1 MRQGCVTGSRRDTA
15 TCRKQTGADL
25 VRDRK
30 LTLATQT
37 DLAQHDAPK
46 SSRRDF
52 LYVAT
57 GAVATVGVAAAVWP
71 LIDQMNPD
79 ASVLALASIE
89 FDLSGIEEGQSVT
102 IKWRGLPV
110 FVRHRTAAEIEEARA
125 VPLNELKDPEPDEAR
140 VKEGHEQWLIMI
152 ANCTHLGC
160 VPVGES
166 GDYDGWFCPCHGSHY
181 DTAGRIRKGPAPIN
195 LVLPPYEFVSDTLVQ
210 IG

>member
-1 MRQGCVTGSRRDTA
+1 
-15 TCRKQTGADL
+15 
-25 VRDRK
+25 
-30 LTLATQT
+30 LATPT
-37 DLAQHDAPK
+37 APADHDVPK
-46 SSRRDF
+46 PSRRDF

-57 GAVATVGVAAAVWP
+57 GAVTAVGVAGAVWP

-110 FVRHRTAAEIEEARA
+110 FVRHRTQAEIEEARA
-125 VPLNELKDPEPDEAR
+125 VPLNELKDPETDEER
-140 VKEGHEQWLIMI
+140 TKPGHEPWLIMI

-166 GDYDGWFCPCHGSHY
+166 GEYDGWFCPCHGSHY
-181 DTAGRIRKGPAPIN
+181 DTAGRIRKGPAPKN
-195 LVLPPYEFVSDTLVQ
+195 LVLPPYEFISDTLVQ